1 MHSIEDLIIICVCMD
16 IGVCKQKADKDGKG
30 EGGEFKTGRNVQKSF
45 MDHPRASVW
54 GLGE

>member
-1 MHSIEDLIIICVCMD
+1 MFVSK
-16 IGVCKQKADKDGKG
+16 KQTKMERG